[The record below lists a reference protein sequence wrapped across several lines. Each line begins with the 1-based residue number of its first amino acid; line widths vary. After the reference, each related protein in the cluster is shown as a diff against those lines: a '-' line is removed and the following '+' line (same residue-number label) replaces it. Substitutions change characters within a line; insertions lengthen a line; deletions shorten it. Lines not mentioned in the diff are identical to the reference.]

1 VSKGFRDNLSFNSQ
15 KAFITPCGRTELKT
29 MSDKELDAVKNGDKT
44 AFNGLAEK
52 FLPLIKKETSDA
64 VSRSDALKEHFDEIK
79 QEALMALYDAA
90 LAYNGDKGVTFGLYA
105 KICIHNRIISY
116 VRKTVS
122 QLKRAEKN
130 RLSAEKS
137 IKKSDA
143 PEEMLLALE
152 QNTELKRFLSEN
164 LSGLEKKVFTL
175 YLEKKSYAEIAQLLG
190 KEEKTV
196 DNAIFRVKTKIKK
209 NFY

>member
-1 VSKGFRDNLSFNSQ
+1 MYQNGVKN
-15 KAFITPCGRTELKT
+15 

-64 VSRSDALKEHFDEIK
+64 VSRSAELRDSFDEIK

-90 LAYNGDKGVTFGLYA
+90 LTYDGDRGVTFGLYA
-105 KICIHNRIISY
+105 KICIRNRIISY
-116 VRKTVS
+116 VRKAVS

-130 RLSAEKS
+130 RLIAEKS
-137 IKKSDA
+137 VKKTDA
-143 PEEMLLALE
+143 PEELLLALE
-152 QNTELKRFLSEN
+152 QNSELKRFLSDN
-164 LSGLEKKVFTL
+164 LSSLEKKVFSL
-175 YLEKKSYAEIAQLLG
+175 YLEKKSYAEIAKALG